1 MIREIV
7 LDTETTGLDPFEGHK
22 IIEIAAIEL
31 IDHIKTDRYIHFY
44 INPEREIPEES
55 KKIHNISNEEVKNKP
70 KFGEIYKRFLDFI
83 KNDSLVIH
91 NAEFDLKF
99 LNYELN
105 KIDIDGIKNEIIDT
119 LKLAR
124 SKYPG
129 TSVSLDSLCR
139 KFNIDTKE
147 RVENGHGALV
157 DCYLLSEVYLEI
169 LGGKQPILN
178 LNKDYTNYEEE
189 KIKNKKDLFIR
200 QNKLK
205 PRLNERIINKHLEF
219 LREINSK
226 NSWGNFHKDLFT
238 KLNSKVIK
246 KNS

>member
-7 LDTETTGLDPFEGHK
+7 LDTETTGLDPLEGHK

-31 IDHIKTDRYIHFY
+31 IDHIQTEEKFHFY
-44 INPEREIPEES
+44 LNPEREIPEAS
-55 KKIHNISNEEVKNKP
+55 QKIHNISNEMVKDKP
-70 KFGEIYKRFLDFI
+70 KFGEIHKNFLDFI
-83 KNDSLVIH
+83 KGDSLVIH

-105 KIDIDGIKNEIIDT
+105 KIGKNDIQNGIVDT

-129 TSVSLDSLCR
+129 SSVSLDALCK

-147 RVENGHGALV
+147 RVEKGHGALV

-169 LGGKQPILN
+169 LGGKQPNFN
-178 LNKDYTNYEEE
+178 LNKDYE
-189 KIKNKKDLFIR
+189 KLEKEKGVKKANHFLR
-200 QNKLK
+200 QNNLK
-205 PRLNERIINKHLEF
+205 TRLNDKLINKHLDF
-219 LREINSK
+219 INEINCK
-226 NSWGNFHKDLFT
+226 NSWGMFHKSLLD
-238 KLNSKVIK
+238 KLNS
-246 KNS
+246 